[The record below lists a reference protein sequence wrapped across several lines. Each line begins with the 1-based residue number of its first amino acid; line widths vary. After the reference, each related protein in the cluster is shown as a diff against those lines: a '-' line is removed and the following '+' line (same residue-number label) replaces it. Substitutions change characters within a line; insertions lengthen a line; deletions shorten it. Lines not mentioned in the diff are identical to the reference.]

1 MGKLAQSVQQGLQEA
16 SQRREPTR
24 ERLAS
29 QRRVGLTA
37 HPQSRTPSHRL
48 TQGQRLMPGTIVKA
62 DDPTMAPMCQ
72 GQSHGPTPFGRTPGL
87 LSGASSRR
95 CLGGPAPRGPSPR
108 RPCWGTARRHGRA
121 GPCPGD
127 LPPQLAIHAVAGDLE
142 GIAPQVPHALH
153 ARGLLT
159 IGMAQTVA
167 PMTPAP
173 TPEAGLAILKE
184 AGWPRTRMP
193 PQVRRACAWGYS
205 RPVGERHL
213 ASGLARGAGQL
224 RSTGPPGAGV
234 QLGLTVRGPT
244 GAPLVRIQQPRLSKR
259 AQPCRRLL
267 GLRRCHIKRIDDCK
281 N

>member
-24 ERLAS
+24 ERRAS

-48 TQGQRLMPGTIVKA
+48 TQGPRLMPGTIVKA

-87 LSGASSRR
+87 LSGPAAGVVLAVPRPVGHPRDARSGVPLVDTVEPALARVTSR
-95 CLGGPAPRGPSPR
+95 
-108 RPCWGTARRHGRA
+108 
-121 GPCPGD
+121 
-127 LPPQLAIHAVAGDLE
+127 PQLAIHAVAGDLG
-142 GIAPQVPHALH
+142 GIAPQVPHALD

-173 TPEAGLAILKE
+173 TSEAGLAILKE
-184 AGWPRTRMP
+184 AGWPRTRTP

-213 ASGLARGAGQL
+213 ASWLARGAGQL
-224 RSTGPPGAGV
+224 RSKGPHGAGV
-234 QLGLTVRGPT
+234 QLGLTVRAPT
-244 GAPLVRIQQPRLSKR
+244 GAPLVRIPQPRLSKR
-259 AQPCRRLL
+259 AQQCRRLL